1 MKSPFLR
8 ALAVLSMA
16 VVAVVLASTVG
27 RARQAPGASGTA
39 PAASDW
45 KVPRTPWGD
54 PELQGVWSFA
64 TYTPLERPA
73 ELAGKEFFTPD
84 EAKAWYARQ
93 AERDYNADPN
103 VHYDPTEYGLDRW
116 QAGAQIALRT
126 SQVIDPADG
135 RFPPLT
141 PEAKE
146 WLSKQNRERGVTA
159 QSRELYER
167 CIAGYWGR
175 GLLSLTGGGGLDP
188 EQQLQQTPTHIL
200 LVSQSNNDLRIIP
213 LDGRPH
219 VSPRISPWFGDSR
232 GRWEGDTLVVE
243 TTNFDPDVRYRG
255 LPMKNV
261 RLVERLTRIS
271 PDAMQYRITA
281 EDPTIWTRPWTA
293 ETVWPRRPGPVFEFA
308 CHEGSYGIVNVL
320 KGERESERKGTRASR
335 RPRAGGGD

>member
-1 MKSPFLR
+1 MIRKSGAADKRTDKRASLTVIYRGGITALPASGRAEVPMRSAFVR
-8 ALAVLSMA
+8 ALAELSIA
-16 VVAVVLASTVG
+16 VVAILVASTSG
-27 RARQAPGASGTA
+27 AARQTPSGASGT
-39 PAASDW
+39 PQSASDW

-84 EAKAWYARQ
+84 EAKAW
-93 AERDYNADPN
+93 
-103 VHYDPTEYGLDRW
+103 
-116 QAGAQIALRT
+116 
-126 SQVIDPADG
+126 
-135 RFPPLT
+135 
-141 PEAKE
+141 
-146 WLSKQNRERGVTA
+146 LSTQSRERGVTA

-200 LVSQSNNDLRIIP
+200 LLSQSNNDMRIIP

-219 VSPRISPWFGDSR
+219 VSSRMTPWFGDSR
-232 GRWEGDTLVVE
+232 GRWEGDTLVIE
-243 TTNFDPDVRYRG
+243 TTNFDPEVRYRG
-255 LPMKNV
+255 LPMKNARV
-261 RLVERLTRIS
+261 VERLTRIG
-271 PDAMQYRITA
+271 PDALQYRITA

-293 ETVWPRRPGPVFEFA
+293 ETVWPRRPGPIFEFA

-320 KGERESERKGTRASR
+320 KGERQLERNGTRAGR
-335 RPRAGGGD
+335 RPRGGGGD